1 MRHGILFTD
10 KCTQK
15 TENAV
20 FTVFCRV
27 LPPCHPATAALKG
40 RIRQCGRLTFGEHHV
55 SIINTTLSIKKAATE
70 TAGNAAK
77 RHRHTTAA
85 GITAQKAANGDAKA
99 ILSGA
104 NMPHIAAQKDSFC
117 KTVKQPWKN
126 S

>member
-1 MRHGILFTD
+1 MS
-10 KCTQK
+10 
-15 TENAV
+15 
-20 FTVFCRV
+20 
-27 LPPCHPATAALKG
+27 PCHGGTERAHQAVRKTDRRG
-40 RIRQCGRLTFGEHHV
+40 TSCGHQKHDSWHE
-55 SIINTTLSIKKAATE
+55 KAATE

-77 RHRHTTAA
+77 QHRHTTAA

-117 KTVKQPWKN
+117 KTGKLPWKN

>member
-1 MRHGILFTD
+1 M
-10 KCTQK
+10 
-15 TENAV
+15 
-20 FTVFCRV
+20 FC
-27 LPPCHPATAALKG
+27 PMSPCHGGTERAHQAMRKTDRRG
-40 RIRQCGRLTFGEHHV
+40 TSCEHQKHN
-55 SIINTTLSIKKAATE
+55 SEHEKAATE

-117 KTVKQPWKN
+117 KTGKQPWKN
-126 S
+126 C

>member
-1 MRHGILFTD
+1 MFCPMPACLGGTERAHQAVRKTD
-10 KCTQK
+10 IWGTSCGHQK
-15 TENAV
+15 
-20 FTVFCRV
+20 
-27 LPPCHPATAALKG
+27 
-40 RIRQCGRLTFGEHHV
+40 QDSEHEK
-55 SIINTTLSIKKAATE
+55 TATE

-117 KTVKQPWKN
+117 KTVRQPWKN